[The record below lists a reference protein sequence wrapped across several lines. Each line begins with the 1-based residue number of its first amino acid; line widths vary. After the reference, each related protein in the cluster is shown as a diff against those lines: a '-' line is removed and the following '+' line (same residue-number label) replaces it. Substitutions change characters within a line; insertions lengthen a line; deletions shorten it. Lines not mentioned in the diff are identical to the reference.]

1 MTTREPGRILIVD
14 HSRGGLMFQGTLLRR
29 RQSQILT
36 SMAGSQALVKA
47 RDIRPHLI
55 MFVYD
60 LFDMS
65 APEFCREIR
74 ADDATK
80 DTSLLLVAEREH
92 QEHVDLTMA
101 AGCNDVIYRP
111 LERRELD
118 LKIEKLTS
126 IPARRQLRTITKI
139 DLSVERN
146 GRFILGRSVNVSAN
160 GMLVELDRVIAG
172 DSGHVRLN
180 FYLPGDPVP
189 LQLEAEILRAEF
201 AGSSPKY
208 GLKFLNVEQ
217 KERDR
222 IEFFVH
228 RLRSRELI

>member
-1 MTTREPGRILIVD
+1 MKEQGRILIVD

-29 RQSQILT
+29 RQSEILT
-36 SMAGSQALVKA
+36 AMAGSQAVTKA
-47 RDIRPHLI
+47 REMQPDLI

-74 ADDATK
+74 SDEGTRS
-80 DTSLLLVAEREH
+80 TSLLLVAERT
-92 QEHVDLTMA
+92 QPEHVDLTMA

-118 LKIEKLTS
+118 LKIEKLTR
-126 IPARRQLRTITKI
+126 IPVRRQLRTITKI
-139 DLSVERN
+139 DLSIERN
-146 GRFILGRSVNVSAN
+146 GRFILGRSMNVSSN
-160 GMLVELDRVIAG
+160 GMLVEVDRVIPG
-172 DSGHVRLN
+172 EGTVRVN

-189 LQLEAEILRAEF
+189 LQLEAEVLRAEF
-201 AGSSPKY
+201 TGSSPKY
-208 GLKFLNVEQ
+208 GLKFIQVEE
-217 KERDR
+217 KERER